1 MNKRGYMPSFPN
13 VQPAIAQMSGHP
25 FSKFSAEIRAMGSA
39 TYPLHIG
46 DTYLTPIEGARMQDV
61 NLQSHP
67 NAHKY
72 TSPKGYPALVQSCSE
87 AYDVDPERIQVT
99 PGATGGLHLLAMSFL
114 APGDEVLV
122 LAPYW
127 PLTIGIIRAAG
138 AIPISVPFYDQSQS
152 VAERISPYVTDKTVA
167 IYVNSPN
174 NPTGLLMPPEDVREL
189 AQMAREY
196 NFWIFSDE
204 VYERLLFQG
213 THLPIRME
221 APERT
226 ISMFSFSKAY
236 AMAGYRCGFLLLPSV
251 ELAKIANKT
260 AVNSFYSVSTPAQIA
275 ACVALKNGDAWL
287 ENVRHTYQ
295 KTGKECADILGV
307 PAPQAGTFLFFDIA
321 DKLAGRGMDAFL
333 LSCIAHKLL
342 LAPGA
347 SFGVGYESYIRVC
360 FTSVEPD
367 LVLEGMGILKSL
379 LG

>member
-1 MNKRGYMPSFPN
+1 MPSFPN

-25 FSKFSAEIRAMGSA
+25 YSKFSAEIQAMGSA

-46 DTYLTPIEGARMQDV
+46 DTYLKPLEGARMTDV
-61 NLQSHP
+61 DLQNHP

-72 TSPKGYPALVQSCSE
+72 TSPKGYPELIQRISE
-87 AYDVDPERIQVT
+87 TYAIEPERVQVT
-99 PGATGGLHLLAMSFL
+99 PGATGGLHLIAMSL
-114 APGDEVLV
+114 LSPGDEVLV

-127 PLTIGIIRAAG
+127 PLSAGIIRAVG
-138 AIPISVPFYDQSQS
+138 AIPVSVPFYDQSKS
-152 VAERISPYVTDKTVA
+152 VAERISAYVTDKTVA
-167 IYVNSPN
+167 IYMNSPN

-189 AQMAREY
+189 AKLAREY
-196 NFWIFSDE
+196 NFWTFSDE
-204 VYERLLFQG
+204 VYERLIFKG

-226 ISMFSFSKAY
+226 ISMFSFSKSY
-236 AMAGYRCGFLLLPSV
+236 AMAGYRCGFLLLPSL
-251 ELAKIANKT
+251 ELAEIANKT

-275 ACVALKNGDAWL
+275 ACAALRNGDVWL
-287 ENVRHTYQ
+287 EDIRHKYEGI
-295 KTGKECADILGV
+295 GKECAEILGV

-321 DKLAGRGMDAFL
+321 DKLAGRTMDEFL
-333 LSCIAHKLL
+333 LSCIEHKLL

-367 LVLEGMGILKSL
+367 LVREGMRILKSL